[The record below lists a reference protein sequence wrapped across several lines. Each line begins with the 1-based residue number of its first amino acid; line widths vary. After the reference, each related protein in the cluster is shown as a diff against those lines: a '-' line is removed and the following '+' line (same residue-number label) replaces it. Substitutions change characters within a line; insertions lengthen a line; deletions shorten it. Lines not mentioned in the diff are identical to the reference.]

1 MPGNPPSVNTEREA
15 LVAYLVQQRD
25 GLKYAAYGLTEQQ
38 ARARPTVSALSVAG
52 LIKHAATT
60 EKSWIQTMTGNVDY
74 ANERVYLD
82 SFTLTEEETLES
94 VIADLDQ
101 VAAATEA
108 AVTALDGDDLGHKVR
123 LPAAPWYPEDPE
135 GFSARWILLHVL
147 EELARHA
154 GHADIIREH
163 IDGATMYEL
172 MAAAEGWPETDW
184 LKPWRPKVD
193 WDSAGSNVDEDS
205 GGGSRTGEK

>member
-1 MPGNPPSVNTEREA
+1 MLTRGLAMPGNPPSVNTEREA
-15 LVAYLVQQRD
+15 LVAYLIQQRD
-25 GLKYAAYGLTEQQ
+25 GLKNAAYGLTEEQ

-60 EKSWIQTMTGNVDY
+60 EKAWVQTMIGNVGY
-74 ANERVYLD
+74 ANERAYAD
-82 SFTLTEEETLES
+82 SFALTDEETLQS
-94 VIADLDQ
+94 VIAELDR
-101 VAAATEA
+101 VAAESQA
-108 AVTALDGDDLGHKVR
+108 AIAALDDLGDKVR
-123 LPAAPWYPEDPE
+123 LPEAPWYPHDPE

-193 WDSAGSNVDEDS
+193 GDG
-205 GGGSRTGEK
+205 